1 MDEYLIGVRLHATAP
16 ADDYR
21 LGGDLDAHVGDLVL
35 VETSGGGAVGEV
47 RRPKRELPEAKAAF
61 VAHK

>member
-35 VETSGGGAVGEV
+35 VEISGGGAVGEV
-47 RRPKRELPEAKAAF
+47 RRPKRELP
-61 VAHK
+61 